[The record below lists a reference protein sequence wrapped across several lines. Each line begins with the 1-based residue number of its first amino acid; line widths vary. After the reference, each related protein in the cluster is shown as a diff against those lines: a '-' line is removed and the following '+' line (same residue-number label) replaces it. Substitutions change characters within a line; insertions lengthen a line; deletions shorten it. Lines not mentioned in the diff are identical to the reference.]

1 MPRPDLT
8 DEQFEEKFTQV
19 QLRLGASADDE
30 KIEHAIYNEL
40 RRDQHEDV
48 DVLAL
53 RIKAQ
58 LSPTLRS
65 VEGAIVT

>member
-1 MPRPDLT
+1 MPRVDLT
-8 DEQFEEKFTQV
+8 EDEFEEKFTQV
-19 QLRLGASADDE
+19 QLRVAGMADDE
-30 KIEHAIYNEL
+30 KIDRAIYNEL

-58 LSPTLRS
+58 LSRA
-65 VEGAIVT
+65 G

>member
-1 MPRPDLT
+1 MMPRPDLT

-19 QLRLGASADDE
+19 QLRLGQFHHGAYEDVDDFQIESAV
-30 KIEHAIYNEL
+30 YNEL

-53 RIKAQ
+53 RIKAH
-58 LSPTLRS
+58 LSR
-65 VEGAIVT
+65 VE

>member
-1 MPRPDLT
+1 MPRVDLT
-8 DEQFEEKFTQV
+8 EEEFEEKFTQV
-19 QLRLGASADDE
+19 QFRLGASADDQ
-30 KIEHAIYNEL
+30 KIERTIYNEL

-58 LSPTLRS
+58 LSR
-65 VEGAIVT
+65 VG

>member
-1 MPRPDLT
+1 MPRPALT
-8 DEQFEEKFTQV
+8 EEEFEEKFTQV

-30 KIEHAIYNEL
+30 KIEHTIYNEL

-53 RIKAQ
+53 RIKVQ
-58 LSPTLRS
+58 LSRA
-65 VEGAIVT
+65 G

>member
-8 DEQFEEKFTQV
+8 EQEFEEKFTQV
-19 QLRLGASADDE
+19 QLRLGQFRPGAYDLQRESTV
-30 KIEHAIYNEL
+30 YNEL

-58 LSPTLRS
+58 LSRA
-65 VEGAIVT
+65 G